1 MARVSEE
8 YYRLRKAEIVE
19 AAMKVCGKKTVSS
32 ITMQDIIDA
41 TGFSQGAIYRYYTNI
56 DEILADLL
64 SRIHTEQYGSAD
76 RVNSYIDA
84 EMKEYDALRCHPVTV
99 ETLEERRRFIAERIL
114 RLHEIWAEELRK
126 YLYPHKKIELEFSI
140 LADNFPERARVLFPK
155 VVPERDIN
163 TRVFS
168 VIFEEVKEGVLAPR
182 IPLDE
187 FMEYNTAVFRGILT
201 RAIAVNSLKRNR
213 DFDDSNGYD
222 IVKRFETF
230 ARSSLYMLGLEEYT
244 EKQKDEL
251 K

>member
-84 EMKEYDALRCHPVTV
+84 E
-99 ETLEERRRFIAERIL
+99 I
-114 RLHEIWAEELRK
+114 
-126 YLYPHKKIELEFSI
+126 
-140 LADNFPERARVLFPK
+140 
-155 VVPERDIN
+155 
-163 TRVFS
+163 S
-168 VIFEEVKEGVLAPR
+168 VSA
-182 IPLDE
+182 
-187 FMEYNTAVFRGILT
+187 
-201 RAIAVNSLKRNR
+201 
-213 DFDDSNGYD
+213 
-222 IVKRFETF
+222 
-230 ARSSLYMLGLEEYT
+230 
-244 EKQKDEL
+244 QKDRIGIQHSGG
-251 K
+251 